1 MDESNEYKKKYREAD
16 NNYNE
21 LLNSSRITKGEIGEL
36 RDKIVIYES
45 EI

>member
-1 MDESNEYKKKYREAD
+1 MDESNDYKKKYREAD

-21 LLNSSRITKGEIGEL
+21 LLNNSRIIKGESQEL